1 MKKKIIKISLSE
13 NKNIYHSFKE
23 MKNYDLFINRYGNV
37 YDKDSREITDF
48 SLEDLSLRQVISV
61 LLAGCSGDGETL
73 EQILTIQQLDKLRYL
88 YLYFG
93 TEVKYNNINISQKF
107 NSL

>member
-13 NKNIYHSFKE
+13 NKNIYPSFEE

-37 YDKDSREITDF
+37 YDKDSHEIIDLSF
-48 SLEDLSLRQVISV
+48 DDLSLRQVISV

-73 EQILTIQQLDKLRYL
+73 EQILTIQQIDKLRYL

-93 TEVKYNNINISQKF
+93 TEVKYNNTNISQKF

>member
-13 NKNIYHSFKE
+13 NKNIYPSTQE
-23 MKNYDLFINRYGNV
+23 MKGYDLFINRYGDV
-37 YDKDSREITDF
+37 YDKDSREIENF
-48 SLEDLSLRQVISV
+48 SFDDLSLRQVISV
-61 LLAGCSGDGETL
+61 LVAGCSEDGETL
-73 EQILTIQQLDKLRYL
+73 EQILTIQQLDKLRYF

-93 TEVKYNNINISQKF
+93 TEVKYNNTNISQKF